1 MTFWEHGIRQYTMK
15 TSIYNSVGINIP
27 ILIIAF
33 NRPDTSKQTLEYL
46 RKSKPKYL
54 YVAIDGARANKDGE
68 TELVQKVKE
77 VYEKI
82 DWECNV
88 YSKYNTQNKGAEVT
102 VSEAVT
108 WVLSENDTVI
118 VLEDDVVAPPS
129 FLRFAQE
136 MLDKYK
142 DNKNV
147 YQICG
152 AQFTPMNASKYDY
165 HFSYLGHTGCGWA
178 TFKRAWNNFSL
189 NVSGFDE
196 YIDDNGLCDQ
206 FSSTKIVR
214 YFLQFVKRLRADG
227 VGNNSWDKCWE
238 YIRIK
243 NKGLSIVPRVNLTR
257 NIGYFGLHGN
267 GEKEFQKLDMHED
280 FIVMK
285 HPSTIEVD
293 KEYDRFHYDKYLH
306 VSFLRKVYNKLRY
319 EINKMLVSN

>member
-1 MTFWEHGIRQYTMK
+1 MESSNCNI
-15 TSIYNSVGINIP
+15 VEINTP
-27 ILIIAF
+27 VLIIAF
-33 NRPDTSKQTLEYL
+33 NRPETSKQTLEYL

-54 YVAIDGARANKDGE
+54 YIAIDGARTNKDDE
-68 TELVQKVKE
+68 VKLVQQVKD
-77 VYEKI
+77 VYEEI
-82 DWECNV
+82 DWECYV
-88 YSKYNTQNKGAEVT
+88 YRKYNIQNKGAEIT

-118 VLEDDVVAPPS
+118 VLEDDVIAPPS

-142 DNKNV
+142 DDKNV

-152 AQFTPMNASKYDY
+152 AQFTPMNTPKYDY
-165 HFSYLGHTGCGWA
+165 YFSYFGHTGCGWA
-178 TFKRAWNNFSL
+178 TFKRAWNEFSL

-196 YIDDNGLCDQ
+196 YIDSNSLHDQ
-206 FSSTKIVR
+206 FLSTKTVR
-214 YFLQFVKRLRADG
+214 YFLQFVKRLRIDG

-267 GEKEFQKLDMHED
+267 GEKEFQKLDIYEN
-280 FIVMK
+280 FVATK

-293 KEYDRFHYDKYLH
+293 KEYDSFHYNKYLH
-306 VSFLRKVYNKLRY
+306 VYFFRKVCNKLRY
-319 EINKMLVSN
+319 EINKIFAK